1 MVFPADTAQLIVF
14 GRIDQKMK
22 KEAWKTA
29 DEQIAAIIAE
39 EQTEDYDRCISDIDD
54 WYIFYHLSSLRH
66 SLLNWYEFRENA
78 RILEVGSGFGAL
90 TGLLL
95 DRAEEVDAV
104 EADPVR
110 ADALD
115 IRFRER
121 KNLTVYRENIDT
133 FRSTEPYDYI
143 ILVDFFEEYAGDRR
157 QLLRRLG
164 GMLRA
169 GGRLLFGFRSRN
181 GFKYQ
186 AGASDE
192 YADRSLPEYL
202 KEMPDPG
209 CGGELNLLTGPEA
222 HELLESAGFAVLN
235 RLYPLPDLHV
245 VHALYTD
252 DRLPEK
258 SVSDRVICY
267 DALSRSLKEDPRTLL
282 EKAVRE
288 KRLPE
293 AVNAVLIE
301 AGSAS
306 GERETQEKKVI
317 YACSSTDRGK
327 EHGFSTTLY
336 SDGTAVKRAL
346 YPEGEPLLEKTAKL
360 SEHLRD
366 RGLAVVPQEMVLNGE
381 RKELH
386 MPLQKLPSAA
396 DWICEHAA
404 GREALFG
411 ILDTFYQDILRS
423 SDTVQITDHEAEREW
438 GYPAAQLGPVLEHGY
453 LEMMPYNCFYD
464 NGVLRYFDQEFVRE
478 NCPAG
483 YIMFR
488 VLKYMW
494 TFAPRTRQTILPDE
508 LKERY
513 GLTLPWKQYEQAEAI
528 FGYDNRNIELYQ
540 QFFSWTAVDPES
552 VQKRTERRKRYADS
566 RVRENRKKEKV
577 RRIQLELLQVFD
589 RVCRE
594 HGLRYTAV
602 FGTLLGAVRHKGFI
616 PWDDDIDLAMP
627 REDYDRLTALA
638 GKVFSEPY
646 FLQTP
651 ESDPGCFCG
660 GYARLRHS
668 RTTAIE
674 KRNFNG
680 KGNQGIWIEIFPL
693 DACGLN
699 DREINAQQRKV
710 FFMQRLLFAKVYP
723 LWTGLIADSDPRKIS
738 LYYILADRISHAA
751 LCRKLHQVMSS
762 HKKTGCRTV
771 FATYYR
777 WKKNCSRMRDEDLD
791 DLVRIPFEDMEIP
804 VPRAY
809 DRWLTERYGKNYM
822 EFPPPETR
830 HPRHEVDFD
839 PDRPYTEYL

>member
-1 MVFPADTAQLIVF
+1 
-14 GRIDQKMK
+14 MK

-39 EQTEDYDRCISDIDD
+39 ERTEDYDRCISDIDD
-54 WYIFYHLSSLRH
+54 WYVFYHLSSLRH

-121 KNLTVYRENIDT
+121 KNLMVCRENIDV
-133 FRSTEPYDYI
+133 FRCEEPYDYI
-143 ILVDFFEEYAGDRR
+143 VLVDFFEEYAGDRR
-157 QLLRRLG
+157 QLLVHLG

-169 GGRLLFGFRSRN
+169 GGRLLLGFRSRE

-192 YADRSLPEYL
+192 YTNRSFPECL

-209 CGGELNLLTGPEA
+209 CGGELNLLTAPEIGGM
-222 HELLESAGFAVLN
+222 LEDTGFAVLN

-252 DRLPEK
+252 DWLPEK

-267 DALSRSLKEDPRTLL
+267 DALSDSLDEDPRILL

-293 AVNAVLIE
+293 AANAVLIE
-301 AGSAS
+301 AVNAS
-306 GERETQEKKVI
+306 EEQETSEKKVI
-317 YACSSTDRGK
+317 YACSSTDRGR
-327 EHGFSTTLY
+327 EHGFSTILY
-336 SDGTAVKRAL
+336 SDGTAVKRAM
-346 YPEGEPLLEKTAKL
+346 YPEGERFLEKTAENSEKL
-360 SEHLRD
+360 RE
-366 RGLAVVPQEMVLNGE
+366 RGLAVVPQERILSGG
-381 RKELH
+381 RTELH
-386 MPLQKLPSAA
+386 MPLQQIPSAA
-396 DWICEHAA
+396 DWICAHAA
-404 GREALFG
+404 DREALLG

-438 GYPAAQLGPVLEHGY
+438 GYPAAQLGPLLAHGY

-464 NGVLRYFDQEFVRE
+464 NGVLRYFDQEFVRRD
-478 NCPAG
+478 CPAG
-483 YIMFR
+483 YVMFR

-494 TFAPRTRQTILPDE
+494 TFAPDTRRTIRPEE
-508 LKERY
+508 LKQRY
-513 GLTLPWKQYEQAEAI
+513 GLAVPWRQYEQAEAL
-528 FGYDNRNIELYQ
+528 FGYENRNIELFQ

-552 VQKRTERRKRYADS
+552 VRKRAERRSRYPDR

-602 FGTLLGAVRHKGFI
+602 FGTLLGAVRHQGFI

-627 REDYDRLTALA
+627 REDYDRLTGLA
-638 GKVFSEPY
+638 GKVFSGPY

-651 ESDPGCFCG
+651 ESDPNCFYG

-674 KRNFNG
+674 SRNAG
-680 KGNQGIWIEIFPL
+680 AKGNQGIWIEIFPL
-693 DACGLN
+693 DPCGLS

-710 FFMQRLLFAKVYP
+710 FFVQRLLFAKVYP
-723 LWTGLIADSDPRKIS
+723 LWTGMIADSDPRKVS
-738 LYYILADRISHAA
+738 LYYILADRFSHAA
-751 LCRKLHQVMSS
+751 LCSMLHRVLSS

-777 WKKNCSRMRDEDLD
+777 WKKNWSRMMDEDLD
-791 DLVRIPFEDMEIP
+791 DLIRIPFEDTEIP

-830 HPRHEVDFD
+830 HPRHDVQFD
-839 PDRPYTEYL
+839 PDKPYTEYL

>member
-1 MVFPADTAQLIVF
+1 
-14 GRIDQKMK
+14 MK
-22 KEAWKTA
+22 KEAWKKA

-39 EQTEDYDRCISDIDD
+39 EQTENYDRCISDIDD
-54 WYIFYHLSSLRH
+54 WYVFYHLSSLRH

-121 KNLTVYRENIDT
+121 KNLTVFREKIDA
-133 FRSTEPYDYI
+133 FRCEEPYDYI
-143 ILVDFFEEYAGDRR
+143 VLVDFFEEYTGNRR
-157 QLLRRLG
+157 QLLSRLG
-164 GMLRA
+164 GMLRS
-169 GGRLLFGFRSRN
+169 GGRLLLGIRSRN
-181 GFKYQ
+181 GIKYQ
-186 AGASDE
+186 AGAVDE
-192 YADRSLPEYL
+192 YANRSLPEYL

-209 CGGELNLLTGPEA
+209 NGGELNLLTGPEA
-222 HELLESAGFAVLN
+222 EELLEESGFAVIN

-252 DRLPEK
+252 EWLPDR

-267 DALSRSLKEDPRTLL
+267 DALSDSLEEDPRILL

-293 AVNAVLIE
+293 AANAVLIE
-301 AGSAS
+301 AVNAS
-306 GERETQEKKVI
+306 EERETSEKKVI
-317 YACSSTDRGK
+317 YACSSTDRGR
-327 EHGFSTTLY
+327 EHGFSTILY
-336 SDGTAVKRAL
+336 SDGTAVKRSM
-346 YPEGEPLLEKTAKL
+346 YPEGEAFLEKTAEF
-360 SEHLRD
+360 SEELKA
-366 RGLAVVPQEMVLNGE
+366 RGLAVVPQQIVLRGGK
-381 RKELH
+381 KELQ
-386 MPLQKLPSAA
+386 MPIQQLPSAA
-396 DWICEHAA
+396 DWISVHAA
-404 GREALFG
+404 DREALLG

-438 GYPAAQLGPVLEHGY
+438 GYPAAQLGPVLAHGY

-464 NGVLRYFDQEFVRE
+464 NGVLRYFDQEFDRQ

-483 YIMFR
+483 YVMFR

-494 TFAPRTRQTILPDE
+494 TFAPRTRQTVPPDE

-513 GLTLPWKQYEQAEAI
+513 GLTLPWRQYEQAEVL
-528 FGYDNRNIELYQ
+528 FGYDNRNIKLFQ
-540 QFFSWTAVDPES
+540 QFFFWTTVDPES
-552 VQKRTERRKRYADS
+552 VRKRAERRRQSTDS
-566 RVRENRKKEKV
+566 RLREIRKKEKV

-589 RVCRE
+589 RVCGE
-594 HGLRYTAV
+594 QGLRYTAV
-602 FGTLLGAVRHKGFI
+602 FGTLLGAVRHQGFV

-627 REDYDRLTALA
+627 REDYDRLTKMAA
-638 GKVFSEPY
+638 KVFAEPY

-651 ESDPGCFCG
+651 ESDPGCFYG

-668 RTTAIE
+668 RTTALE
-674 KRNFNG
+674 SRNAG
-680 KGNQGIWIEIFPL
+680 SACNQGIWIEIFPL
-693 DACGLN
+693 DACGLS

-723 LWTGLIADSDPRKIS
+723 LWTGLIADSDPRKVS
-738 LYYILADRISHAA
+738 LYYILADRISHAS
-751 LCRKLHQVMSS
+751 LCRGLHHVLSS

-777 WKKNCSRMRDEDLD
+777 WKKNWSRMRDEDLD
-791 DLVRIPFEDMEIP
+791 DLMRIPFENMEIP

-830 HPRHEVDFD
+830 HPRHDVQFD
-839 PDRPYTEYL
+839 PDRPYTENL